1 MDQVIT
7 LIDQYLSP
15 VIQSEKH
22 SLLTSS
28 MVNNYVK
35 KGMIPPPEKK
45 RYNQKHLA
53 FLIAITM
60 LKQVLTIPEIKTGI
74 LFQGKVVGIRNAYN
88 LFCEEQEKAIWTV
101 CQEAAGSKEAVS
113 TDPIPVELIAIKG
126 ATRSFANKL
135 LAENTIELE
144 RTKENPMNKEKI
156 ALLVDSGTDVPA
168 EIMSQYGMYMLPLQI
183 IYKDRTYTDKVDITA
198 EEIYQRLPQEIPST
212 SLPDGETIN
221 KIFDRIKADGYEQ
234 VLAVTISS
242 GLSGTYNVV
251 RLMGEQRNDLDIF
264 VLDTK
269 NIGIGAGLQAIRAAE
284 LLNEGVT
291 WQELKEQLLQEVVR
305 NKVFFNVATLEYL
318 QKGGRI
324 GLVASI
330 LGNALKLNP
339 IISCNDE
346 GIYYTVAKSRGRK
359 KSLDKTVE
367 LVKQYIG
374 NHKQFRLAVAQGDA
388 LAEAKEMKTRL
399 EQEFPQVKE
408 IFFGQIS
415 PALVVHTGPGL
426 LGVGVQLLDETGI

>member
-1 MDQVIT
+1 
-7 LIDQYLSP
+7 
-15 VIQSEKH
+15 
-22 SLLTSS
+22 
-28 MVNNYVK
+28 
-35 KGMIPPPEKK
+35 
-45 RYNQKHLA
+45 
-53 FLIAITM
+53 
-60 LKQVLTIPEIKTGI
+60 
-74 LFQGKVVGIRNAYN
+74 
-88 LFCEEQEKAIWTV
+88 
-101 CQEAAGSKEAVS
+101 
-113 TDPIPVELIAIKG
+113 
-126 ATRSFANKL
+126 
-135 LAENTIELE
+135 
-144 RTKENPMNKEKI
+144 MNKEKI

-221 KIFDRIKADGYEQ
+221 KIFDWIKADGYEQ

>member
-1 MDQVIT
+1 
-7 LIDQYLSP
+7 
-15 VIQSEKH
+15 
-22 SLLTSS
+22 
-28 MVNNYVK
+28 
-35 KGMIPPPEKK
+35 
-45 RYNQKHLA
+45 
-53 FLIAITM
+53 
-60 LKQVLTIPEIKTGI
+60 
-74 LFQGKVVGIRNAYN
+74 
-88 LFCEEQEKAIWTV
+88 
-101 CQEAAGSKEAVS
+101 
-113 TDPIPVELIAIKG
+113 
-126 ATRSFANKL
+126 
-135 LAENTIELE
+135 
-144 RTKENPMNKEKI
+144 MNKEKI

-221 KIFDRIKADGYEQ
+221 KIFDRIKADGYEK

-284 LLNEGVT
+284 LLTEGIT

>member
-1 MDQVIT
+1 
-7 LIDQYLSP
+7 
-15 VIQSEKH
+15 
-22 SLLTSS
+22 
-28 MVNNYVK
+28 
-35 KGMIPPPEKK
+35 
-45 RYNQKHLA
+45 
-53 FLIAITM
+53 
-60 LKQVLTIPEIKTGI
+60 
-74 LFQGKVVGIRNAYN
+74 
-88 LFCEEQEKAIWTV
+88 
-101 CQEAAGSKEAVS
+101 
-113 TDPIPVELIAIKG
+113 
-126 ATRSFANKL
+126 
-135 LAENTIELE
+135 
-144 RTKENPMNKEKI
+144 MNKEKI

-221 KIFDRIKADGYEQ
+221 KIFDRIKADGYEK

-284 LLNEGVT
+284 LLTEGIT
-291 WQELKEQLLQEVVR
+291 WQDLKEQLLQEVVR

-359 KSLDKTVE
+359 KSLDKTID

>member
-1 MDQVIT
+1 
-7 LIDQYLSP
+7 
-15 VIQSEKH
+15 
-22 SLLTSS
+22 
-28 MVNNYVK
+28 
-35 KGMIPPPEKK
+35 
-45 RYNQKHLA
+45 
-53 FLIAITM
+53 
-60 LKQVLTIPEIKTGI
+60 
-74 LFQGKVVGIRNAYN
+74 
-88 LFCEEQEKAIWTV
+88 
-101 CQEAAGSKEAVS
+101 
-113 TDPIPVELIAIKG
+113 
-126 ATRSFANKL
+126 
-135 LAENTIELE
+135 
-144 RTKENPMNKEKI
+144 MNKEKI
-156 ALLVDSGTDVPA
+156 ALLVDSGTDVPT
-168 EIMSQYGMYMLPLQI
+168 EIMSQYDMYMLPLQI

>member
-1 MDQVIT
+1 
-7 LIDQYLSP
+7 
-15 VIQSEKH
+15 
-22 SLLTSS
+22 
-28 MVNNYVK
+28 
-35 KGMIPPPEKK
+35 
-45 RYNQKHLA
+45 
-53 FLIAITM
+53 
-60 LKQVLTIPEIKTGI
+60 
-74 LFQGKVVGIRNAYN
+74 
-88 LFCEEQEKAIWTV
+88 
-101 CQEAAGSKEAVS
+101 
-113 TDPIPVELIAIKG
+113 
-126 ATRSFANKL
+126 
-135 LAENTIELE
+135 
-144 RTKENPMNKEKI
+144 MNKEKI

-221 KIFDRIKADGYEQ
+221 KIFDRIKADGYEK

-284 LLNEGVT
+284 LLTEGIT

-426 LGVGVQLLDETGI
+426 LGVGVQLLDETSI

>member
-1 MDQVIT
+1 
-7 LIDQYLSP
+7 
-15 VIQSEKH
+15 
-22 SLLTSS
+22 
-28 MVNNYVK
+28 
-35 KGMIPPPEKK
+35 
-45 RYNQKHLA
+45 
-53 FLIAITM
+53 
-60 LKQVLTIPEIKTGI
+60 
-74 LFQGKVVGIRNAYN
+74 
-88 LFCEEQEKAIWTV
+88 
-101 CQEAAGSKEAVS
+101 
-113 TDPIPVELIAIKG
+113 
-126 ATRSFANKL
+126 
-135 LAENTIELE
+135 
-144 RTKENPMNKEKI
+144 MNKEKI

-284 LLNEGVT
+284 LLTEGIT
-291 WQELKEQLLQEVVR
+291 WQDLKEQLLQEVVR

>member
-1 MDQVIT
+1 
-7 LIDQYLSP
+7 
-15 VIQSEKH
+15 
-22 SLLTSS
+22 
-28 MVNNYVK
+28 
-35 KGMIPPPEKK
+35 
-45 RYNQKHLA
+45 
-53 FLIAITM
+53 
-60 LKQVLTIPEIKTGI
+60 
-74 LFQGKVVGIRNAYN
+74 
-88 LFCEEQEKAIWTV
+88 
-101 CQEAAGSKEAVS
+101 
-113 TDPIPVELIAIKG
+113 
-126 ATRSFANKL
+126 
-135 LAENTIELE
+135 
-144 RTKENPMNKEKI
+144 MNKEKI

-284 LLNEGVT
+284 LLNEGIT
-291 WQELKEQLLQEVVR
+291 WKELKEQLLQEVVR

>member
-1 MDQVIT
+1 
-7 LIDQYLSP
+7 
-15 VIQSEKH
+15 
-22 SLLTSS
+22 
-28 MVNNYVK
+28 
-35 KGMIPPPEKK
+35 
-45 RYNQKHLA
+45 
-53 FLIAITM
+53 
-60 LKQVLTIPEIKTGI
+60 
-74 LFQGKVVGIRNAYN
+74 
-88 LFCEEQEKAIWTV
+88 
-101 CQEAAGSKEAVS
+101 
-113 TDPIPVELIAIKG
+113 
-126 ATRSFANKL
+126 
-135 LAENTIELE
+135 
-144 RTKENPMNKEKI
+144 MNKKKI

>member
-1 MDQVIT
+1 
-7 LIDQYLSP
+7 
-15 VIQSEKH
+15 
-22 SLLTSS
+22 
-28 MVNNYVK
+28 
-35 KGMIPPPEKK
+35 
-45 RYNQKHLA
+45 
-53 FLIAITM
+53 
-60 LKQVLTIPEIKTGI
+60 
-74 LFQGKVVGIRNAYN
+74 
-88 LFCEEQEKAIWTV
+88 
-101 CQEAAGSKEAVS
+101 
-113 TDPIPVELIAIKG
+113 
-126 ATRSFANKL
+126 
-135 LAENTIELE
+135 
-144 RTKENPMNKEKI
+144 MNKEKI

-221 KIFDRIKADGYEQ
+221 EIFDRIKADGYEK

-284 LLNEGVT
+284 LLNEGIT

>member
-1 MDQVIT
+1 
-7 LIDQYLSP
+7 
-15 VIQSEKH
+15 
-22 SLLTSS
+22 
-28 MVNNYVK
+28 
-35 KGMIPPPEKK
+35 
-45 RYNQKHLA
+45 
-53 FLIAITM
+53 
-60 LKQVLTIPEIKTGI
+60 
-74 LFQGKVVGIRNAYN
+74 
-88 LFCEEQEKAIWTV
+88 
-101 CQEAAGSKEAVS
+101 
-113 TDPIPVELIAIKG
+113 
-126 ATRSFANKL
+126 
-135 LAENTIELE
+135 
-144 RTKENPMNKEKI
+144 MNKEKI

-221 KIFDRIKADGYEQ
+221 KIFDRIKADGYEK

-284 LLNEGVT
+284 LLTEGIT
-291 WQELKEQLLQEVVR
+291 WQDLKEQLLQEVVR

>member
-1 MDQVIT
+1 
-7 LIDQYLSP
+7 
-15 VIQSEKH
+15 
-22 SLLTSS
+22 
-28 MVNNYVK
+28 
-35 KGMIPPPEKK
+35 
-45 RYNQKHLA
+45 
-53 FLIAITM
+53 
-60 LKQVLTIPEIKTGI
+60 
-74 LFQGKVVGIRNAYN
+74 
-88 LFCEEQEKAIWTV
+88 
-101 CQEAAGSKEAVS
+101 
-113 TDPIPVELIAIKG
+113 
-126 ATRSFANKL
+126 
-135 LAENTIELE
+135 
-144 RTKENPMNKEKI
+144 MNKEKI

-168 EIMSQYGMYMLPLQI
+168 EIVSQYGMYMLPLQI